1 MRVKCLAQEHN
12 TMTRPGLEHG
22 PLDPESS
29 GLTTRPP
36 RLPLPSL
43 LMFNQSLFRAP
54 YAAPVNW
61 NFKTGSGS
69 AAAKDRIA
77 VNKDTKHIDVDAV
90 GTVNGVSVH
99 EFDLD
104 SVDDKPWRKPGKS
117 CDIHSL
123 LQVMRKCVVS
133 FELSESKVGKRD
145 HGEPRATVGE
155 RICDKWDIYMVWEVQ
170 VG

>member
-1 MRVKCLAQEHN
+1 MYMYCDLAVLVKF
-12 TMTRPGLEHG
+12 
-22 PLDPESS
+22 PLHA
-29 GLTTRPP
+29 
-36 RLPLPSL
+36 PSL
-43 LMFNQSLFRAP
+43 LMFSQSLFRAP

-77 VNKDTKHIDVDAV
+77 INKDTKHIDVDAV

-123 LQVMRKCVVS
+123 LQVMQKCVAS

-145 HGEPRATVGE
+145 HGEQWGKGSVISGIYKWYRKYKYDICWSTVE
-155 RICDKWDIYMVWEVQ
+155 PCHTCTVQ
-170 VG
+170 PPH